1 MPILS
6 RWYQAQHLAPLMLA
20 ASAVMLL
27 AAGAALLRS
36 PGPNG
41 EEAFASLDAMRG
53 AYERVVPGR
62 TSEKELARLG
72 FDTEHYHAMRL
83 SPLGV
88 QEYFMPGTS
97 TEFDRMDA
105 SVRGCFDDRDR

>member
-36 PGPNG
+36 PGPDG

-72 FDTEHYHAMRL
+72 LRHRALSRHAALPAGGAGIFHAGHQYRI
-83 SPLGV
+83 
-88 QEYFMPGTS
+88 
-97 TEFDRMDA
+97 
-105 SVRGCFDDRDR
+105 